1 LSTTLSIT
9 SKASELRDAF
19 DRACAQ
25 PFAAQVVE
33 QAENLIAIGVS
44 HGACAIRA
52 SEITGMAKS
61 MKIVPLPSSIPELLG
76 IAGVRGTLYAVYS
89 LAAILGYAPE
99 AEQPRWLAL
108 CGTEEAFALA
118 FTDFEGYVRLPISQL
133 YTAELKDAPHAYVK
147 HVVRIAGVSRPVV
160 SIPHIRETIQVSCSN
175 IRNNRISKER

>member
-1 LSTTLSIT
+1 LSTIPSTT

-25 PFAAQVVE
+25 PLAAQAVE
-33 QAENLIAIGVS
+33 QTENLIAIRVS
-44 HGACAIRA
+44 EGACAIRA
-52 SEITGMAKS
+52 SEITGVAKDR
-61 MKIVPLPSSIPELLG
+61 KIVALPSTVPELLG

-108 CGTEEAFALA
+108 CGSEEPFALA
-118 FTDFEGYVRLPISQL
+118 FAGFEGYLRLPIGQL
-133 YTAELKDAPHAYVK
+133 YTAELKDATHSYVK
-147 HVVRIAGVSRPVV
+147 HVLRSAGVVRPVV
-160 SIPHIRETIQVSCSN
+160 SIPLIRETIQTRCSH